1 MPDWDA
7 IVAEHGPLVWRTV
20 YRLVGNH
27 ADASDCFQETFLSA
41 ISAARRERVENWGG
55 FLQRIAT
62 ARALDRL
69 RRRVRQSGRDGR
81 LDNVAVAS
89 PEPGP
94 LRQAESHEVS
104 DRLRLALVDLPL
116 KQAEA
121 VCLHYL
127 EGWSYDEVGR
137 HLGIAVNAV
146 SSLLHRAR
154 ASLRAGLGQES
165 EVLL

>member
-81 LDNVAVAS
+81 LDNV
-89 PEPGP
+89 
-94 LRQAESHEVS
+94 
-104 DRLRLALVDLPL
+104 
-116 KQAEA
+116 
-121 VCLHYL
+121 VCH
-127 EGWSYDEVGR
+127 D
-137 HLGIAVNAV
+137 I
-146 SSLLHRAR
+146 
-154 ASLRAGLGQES
+154 
-165 EVLL
+165 